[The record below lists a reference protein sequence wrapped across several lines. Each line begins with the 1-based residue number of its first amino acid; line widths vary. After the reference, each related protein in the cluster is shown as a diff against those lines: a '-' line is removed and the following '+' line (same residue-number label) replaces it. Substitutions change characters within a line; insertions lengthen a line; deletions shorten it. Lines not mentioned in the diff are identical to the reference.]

1 MGWKDKIK
9 KGVSQIK
16 QARDKYQRDKPKRE
30 KAALARLIHKSKIES
45 VRAEIRK
52 SQSRN
57 KSPSGGGGGGDF
69 FSHGSRQ
76 GAGPSMNMPRSYSSY
91 GQSYHAKPKPRTT
104 RRKPIKRRR

>member
-1 MGWKDKIK
+1 MGGKMGWKDKIK

-52 SQSRN
+52 SQSILEVVEVGTSLVMDQDREQ
-57 KSPSGGGGGGDF
+57 D
-69 FSHGSRQ
+69 Q
-76 GAGPSMNMPRSYSSY
+76 V
-91 GQSYHAKPKPRTT
+91 
-104 RRKPIKRRR
+104 

>member
-57 KSPSGGGGGGDF
+57 KSPSGGD
-69 FSHGSRQ
+69 
-76 GAGPSMNMPRSYSSY
+76 

-104 RRKPIKRRR
+104 RRKPIKRRRR

>member
-1 MGWKDKIK
+1 MGGKMGWKDKIK

-57 KSPSGGGGGGDF
+57 KSPSGGVVNHIMLNQNLEQLGEN
-69 FSHGSRQ
+69 Q
-76 GAGPSMNMPRSYSSY
+76 
-91 GQSYHAKPKPRTT
+91 
-104 RRKPIKRRR
+104 